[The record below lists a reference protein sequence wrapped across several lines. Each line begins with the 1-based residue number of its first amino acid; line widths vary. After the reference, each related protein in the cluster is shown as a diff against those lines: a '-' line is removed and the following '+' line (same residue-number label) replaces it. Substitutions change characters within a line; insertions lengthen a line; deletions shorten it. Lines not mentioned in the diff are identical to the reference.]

1 MISKNITIEPEKQEK
16 LLQTIREYAKNRN
29 YVLREEIEENKHI
42 FAIYD
47 RERDRATFTSTLQ
60 VFLGNSL
67 IPERIRLK
75 GSILK
80 TNSSL
85 EVNVRG
91 DVMMNEFN
99 YINDRP
105 KRRDALR
112 CETIFDNFIN
122 KINHI

>member
-1 MISKNITIEPEKQEK
+1 MISKNFTLEPEKQDK
-16 LLQTIREYAKNRN
+16 LLHAIREFAKNRN
-29 YVLREEIEENKHI
+29 YVLKEKVEGNKLI

-47 RERDRATFTSTLQ
+47 RERERATFMNTLQ
-60 VFLGNSL
+60 VFMGNAL

-85 EVNVRG
+85 EVNLRG
-91 DVMMNEFN
+91 DVIMNEFN
-99 YINDRP
+99 YVNDRP
-105 KRRDALR
+105 RRRDALR
-112 CETIFDNFIN
+112 CETIFDDFIN